1 MDHIF
6 RAQQDDNPI
15 DANRMREQV
24 RQLRRRVDELA
35 ELVIAHDA
43 PISSDVP
50 QPEIRQFIRT
60 ILKLRA
66 NRRNVFGADLFGEA
80 SWDMLLELYDAEF
93 TGRKVSVS
101 SLCFASGV
109 PQTTA
114 LRWIKVLEREGQ
126 IKRTPDPRD
135 GRRYFMELT
144 DDARGALHRTFGA
157 LKFPEAAAVEA
168 PAS

>member
-15 DANRMREQV
+15 EANRMREQV

-35 ELVIAHDA
+35 ELVNRDA

-50 QPEIRQFIRT
+50 QPEVRQFIRT

-93 TGRKVSVS
+93 TGRRVSVS
-101 SLCFASGV
+101 SLCYASGV

-126 IKRTPDPRD
+126 IKRVPDAQD
-135 GRRYFMELT
+135 GRRYFLELT
-144 DDARGALHRTFGA
+144 EDARRALHRTFGA
-157 LKFPEAAAVEA
+157 LKFPET
-168 PAS
+168 